1 MKSLNGLLRI
11 DKPAG
16 CTSHD
21 VVNRWRRISS
31 VKRVGHLG
39 TLDPMATGL
48 LLLLSG
54 SATRLA
60 PFYSRT
66 EKTYLASIR
75 FGVVSDTYD
84 AEGIVRETHLPV
96 PIERDVVDRTLD
108 QFRGKFW
115 QTPPPVSAKK
125 VRGTPAYKL
134 VRQEIEFELKP
145 VEVQVHSLELRRF
158 EGEMAEI
165 LVRCSA
171 GTYIRSIAHD
181 LGQAL
186 GCGALLSELRRLQIG
201 EYGVEDAMTLEQL
214 EELGKAGQLSQI
226 LLKGT
231 MLLPELPGEH
241 YPDET
246 IVQIRQ
252 GRDFHASPFVIP
264 SGTPIIKALDSSGEL
279 VAIAEMTIP
288 NVYHPKIVL

>member
-1 MKSLNGLLRI
+1 MNSLNGLLQI

-21 VVNRWRRISS
+21 VVNRWRRMSS

-60 PFYSRT
+60 PFYSNT

-84 AEGIVRETHLPV
+84 AEGIVRETHSPV
-96 PIERDVVDRTLD
+96 PAETETVDRALD
-108 QFRGKFW
+108 QFRGKFL

-134 VRQEIEFELKP
+134 VRREIEFELKP
-145 VEVQVHSLELRRF
+145 VEVLVH
-158 EGEMAEI
+158 
-165 LVRCSA
+165 
-171 GTYIRSIAHD
+171 
-181 LGQAL
+181 
-186 GCGALLSELRRLQIG
+186 
-201 EYGVEDAMTLEQL
+201 
-214 EELGKAGQLSQI
+214 
-226 LLKGT
+226 
-231 MLLPELPGEH
+231 
-241 YPDET
+241 
-246 IVQIRQ
+246 
-252 GRDFHASPFVIP
+252 
-264 SGTPIIKALDSSGEL
+264 
-279 VAIAEMTIP
+279 
-288 NVYHPKIVL
+288 